1 MAIQSFFSA
10 LVSSAQAAP
19 LPYILGTVVVLLT
32 LLWYW
37 ARDELPYAG
46 FPIVGKEKG
55 EWLNT
60 KAKMRYVM
68 NANAILK
75 QGLTDRQG
83 PFQVFASHGPVI
95 ILPPSMIDEIR
106 DDDRLSFLKSSQT
119 LFLSAI
125 TAEMAKDANSVIKQL
140 LPSDSKDWTPICFA
154 TLAPVMAARLSARAF
169 VGEPLCHNRE
179 WLDISVMYTVNA
191 MQAVQRVRHWPPFL
205 RPIVQYLLPEFKVIR
220 GQIKAARKIIEPE
233 IAERKKKIR
242 EANKSGKAVPRSSDA
257 LEWMDV
263 QAGEKPIDKVLMQLL
278 MGLVS
283 IHTTSGTTLGLMY
296 DIVSHPEY
304 IESLRKEAVEVLQ
317 EEGGW
322 TKTALYKM
330 KLMDS
335 CLKESQR
342 RHPMS
347 ASAMIGVPTWPMN
360 ASGSSFY
367 SDPDKFDGHRFLHL
381 REDNDMKWQFITT
394 STEHFGFGHGKQACP
409 GRFFA
414 SNEIKV
420 IVAHLLLMFDWRF
433 AKGDEPKSLSLMD
446 SEFVPDI
453 TQKIWVKPRVPEIDI
468 ASF

>member
-1 MAIQSFFSA
+1 MTQCVESFE
-10 LVSSAQAAP
+10 
-19 LPYILGTVVVLLT
+19 LT
-32 LLWYW
+32 L
-37 ARDELPYAG
+37 ADTG
-46 FPIVGKEKG
+46 
-55 EWLNT
+55 
-60 KAKMRYVM
+60 
-68 NANAILK
+68 
-75 QGLTDRQG
+75 
-83 PFQVFASHGPVI
+83 
-95 ILPPSMIDEIR
+95 
-106 DDDRLSFLKSSQT
+106 
-119 LFLSAI
+119 AI

-347 ASAMIGVPTWPMN
+347 ASKQISYQSP
-360 ASGSSFY
+360 
-367 SDPDKFDGHRFLHL
+367 
-381 REDNDMKWQFITT
+381 II
-394 STEHFGFGHGKQACP
+394 STHTCP
-409 GRFFA
+409 GGIRLTQ
-414 SNEIKV
+414 V
-420 IVAHLLLMFDWRF
+420 IQ
-433 AKGDEPKSLSLMD
+433 SS
-446 SEFVPDI
+446 
-453 TQKIWVKPRVPEIDI
+453 
-468 ASF
+468 